1 MSYVLSEGAM
11 EKLINDVADVR
22 AGQAFLKQSVE
33 RMEEKLDKA
42 LEEHDERI
50 RVLETYKD
58 KQLGL
63 LISFSIDRKST
74 RLNSSH
80 SAKSRM
86 PSSA

>member
-42 LEEHDERI
+42 LDEHEDRI
-50 RVLETYKD
+50 RALETYKD

-63 LISFSIDRKST
+63 MSLAAFLGGVVTWSFDHLKG
-74 RLNSSH
+74 LF
-80 SAKSRM
+80 K
-86 PSSA
+86 

>member
-22 AGQAFLKQSVE
+22 AGQAFLKQSFE

-42 LEEHDERI
+42 LDEHDERI
-50 RVLETYKD
+50 RALETYKD

-63 LISFSIDRKST
+63 LSLAALLGGVVTWSFDHLKG
-74 RLNSSH
+74 LF
-80 SAKSRM
+80 K
-86 PSSA
+86 